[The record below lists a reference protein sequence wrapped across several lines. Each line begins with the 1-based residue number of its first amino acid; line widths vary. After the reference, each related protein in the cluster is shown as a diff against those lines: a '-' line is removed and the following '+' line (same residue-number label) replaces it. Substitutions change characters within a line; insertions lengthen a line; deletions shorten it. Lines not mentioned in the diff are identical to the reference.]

1 MPDPHVGVDVL
12 GRVVEEPEKA
22 VLRLLDAVALVV
34 GVNDLSKEVHLL
46 NCFAVSGPPQ
56 IMKHNQRGG
65 GQPLQYVKAQM
76 VGKTVSLVL
85 QMEVQILGC
94 RGVDS

>member
-34 GVNDLSKEVHLL
+34 GVNDLAKEVHLL

-56 IMKHNQRGG
+56 IMKHNQG

-76 VGKTVSLVL
+76 VGKPYSLVL
-85 QMEVQILGC
+85 QMEVQIVGC

>member
-34 GVNDLSKEVHLL
+34 GVNDLAKEVQLL
-46 NCFAVSGPPQ
+46 N
-56 IMKHNQRGG
+56 
-65 GQPLQYVKAQM
+65 
-76 VGKTVSLVL
+76 
-85 QMEVQILGC
+85 
-94 RGVDS
+94 